1 MEETKSRFR
10 RICVFCG
17 SSSGNKTTYHDAAL
31 QLAHQLITG
40 DSIGEVIT
48 VSTMHQRKAEMGRQA
63 DAFIALPGG
72 YGTCEEL
79 LEVITWSQLG
89 IHTKPVG
96 LLNVDGFYDSLLT
109 FIDKA
114 VDEGFV
120 SSTAR
125 RIIVSAPTAPQLLQL
140 LEEYVPKHDD
150 FVSKMAWDDIT
161 DAATSERDSY

>member
-1 MEETKSRFR
+1 MQIIIPKS
-10 RICVFCG
+10 
-17 SSSGNKTTYHDAAL
+17 
-31 QLAHQLITG
+31 LAPKEITG

-72 YGTCEEL
+72 YGTFEEL
-79 LEVITWSQLG
+79 LEVITWFQLG

-96 LLNVDGFYDSLLT
+96 LVNVDGFYDSLLT

-150 FVSKMAWDDIT
+150 FVSKMVWDDIT
-161 DAATSERDSY
+161 DAATSEGDSC